1 MEIND
6 IEPFVKFPYFHKE
19 QKKVF
24 KNNAFIVQ
32 NLFYNSEN
40 DYFVCLMGQHMEK
53 IGVRTCKS
61 DSGFVSNVN
70 YYEAKNCKGCPF

>member
-53 IGVRTCKS
+53 LELEH
-61 DSGFVSNVN
+61 VN
-70 YYEAKNCKGCPF
+70 LTVVLCQM